1 MRLYLSSS
9 GEPRLVLEWGK
20 GRLGCS
26 SLTSGSL
33 GKGKATEEGYLL
45 RKWGWPEHHG
55 DNPQCSWVC
64 GAGGEPGGFPGSP
77 APLGGAR
84 LGPGRQLASC
94 NPAIS
99 RRRSWVVVGGC
110 RELQLVDGCCLC
122 VRGPSRC
129 PRGVPR
135 VAGRPQA
142 DRALDSWEGMQSIG
156 KARKT
161 ILTVKSYCWTWVWT
175 TQVLLSSFSDREM
188 KAQRDRSQQ
197 TANWKELGPNTTFI
211 WRAGAQGGGSLPG
224 TVRIS
229 MQATPGAAQQSR
241 VGKMTS
247 GGRAFRGLTR
257 SPQPVPAGGGGAGW
271 GSLAQPVLQPVWAPQ
286 ACEER
291 PGTTTPGLLL
301 LSYSA
306 LCPGRLLI

>member
-9 GEPRLVLEWGK
+9 GEPWLVLEWGK

-99 RRRSWVVVGGC
+99 RRRSWVVVGGAESC
-110 RELQLVDGCCLC
+110 
-122 VRGPSRC
+122 
-129 PRGVPR
+129 
-135 VAGRPQA
+135 
-142 DRALDSWEGMQSIG
+142 SWLM
-156 KARKT
+156 
-161 ILTVKSYCWTWVWT
+161 
-175 TQVLLSSFSDREM
+175 
-188 KAQRDRSQQ
+188 
-197 TANWKELGPNTTFI
+197 
-211 WRAGAQGGGSLPG
+211 
-224 TVRIS
+224 
-229 MQATPGAAQQSR
+229 GAASA
-241 VGKMTS
+241 S
-247 GGRAFRGLTR
+247 E
-257 SPQPVPAGGGGAGW
+257 VPPA
-271 GSLAQPVLQPVWAPQ
+271 AP
-286 ACEER
+286 E
-291 PGTTTPGLLL
+291 G
-301 LSYSA
+301 
-306 LCPGRLLI
+306 CPGWLAGPRQTGHWILGRECRA

>member
-1 MRLYLSSS
+1 MLLSDFRK
-9 GEPRLVLEWGK
+9 PGK
-20 GRLGCS
+20 GES
-26 SLTSGSL
+26 Q
-33 GKGKATEEGYLL
+33 EEGYLL

-55 DNPQCSWVC
+55 DDPQCSWVC
-64 GAGGEPGGFPGSP
+64 GVGGELGGFPGSP

-99 RRRSWVVVGGC
+99 RWRSWVVVGGC
-110 RELQLVDGCCLC
+110 RELQLADGCCLC

-135 VAGRPQA
+135 VAGRLQA

-161 ILTVKSYCWTWVWT
+161 ILAVKSCCWTWVWT
-175 TQVLLSSFSDREM
+175 TQVLLSSFSDRET

-197 TANWKELGPNTTFI
+197 TLSQLERAGADTMFI

-224 TVRIS
+224 TGTDLN
-229 MQATPGAAQQSR
+229 AGDPGGCPVESGWQND
-241 VGKMTS
+241 S
-247 GGRAFRGLTR
+247 GGRAFRGLT
-257 SPQPVPAGGGGAGW
+257 PEPPACPCRWRRGW
-271 GSLAQPVLQPVWAPQ
+271 VGQSGPAGSLACL
-286 ACEER
+286 
-291 PGTTTPGLLL
+291 GTPGL
-301 LSYSA
+301 
-306 LCPGRLLI
+306 